1 MKSIYL
7 FIVFVLLLTFN
18 SLGQLRYPEK
28 EVTMDHDTMFL
39 KKDMHKISGIVYN
52 EHGELG
58 VFKDGLREGIHKEW
72 FRSGNLKDEISY
84 SNGLKDGEFRYW
96 DDKGQLLKEGH
107 YIKNNLD
114 GFIKEWYHNGNI
126 KLEVNYKN
134 GAMHGLRTEWY
145 KSGHKWSEQIMENG
159 YVVSGKHFYND
170 GTEITH
176 GKFIKN

>member
-7 FIVFVLLLTFN
+7 FLVFILFLTFN
-18 SLGQLRYPEK
+18 SLSQQRYLEK

-39 KKDMHKISGIVYN
+39 KKDMHKVSGVVYN
-52 EHGELG
+52 EHGEIG
-58 VFKDGLREGIHKEW
+58 VFKNGLRDGNHKEW
-72 FRSGNLKDEISY
+72 FRNGNLKDEINY
-84 SNGLKDGEFRYW
+84 KNGLKDGEFKYW
-96 DDKGQLLKEGH
+96 DDRGQLLKSGH
-107 YIKNNLD
+107 FKNNELH

-126 KLEVNYKN
+126 KLEAHYIN
-134 GAMHGLRTEWY
+134 GDMHGLRTEWY

-176 GKFIKN
+176 GNFIKH